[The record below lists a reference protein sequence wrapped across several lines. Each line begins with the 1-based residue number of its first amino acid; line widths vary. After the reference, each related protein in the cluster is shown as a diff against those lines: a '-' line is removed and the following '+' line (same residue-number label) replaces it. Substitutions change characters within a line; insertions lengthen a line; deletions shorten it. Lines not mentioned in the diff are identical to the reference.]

1 MGSFSG
7 YHPAVIFL
15 YFVLILVF
23 TMFSMHPYF
32 LCCSLLCGFLCSFL
46 WGQGKAIKRNLRMTV
61 PLVML
66 GIVINP
72 LFTQRGSTI
81 LFYLNDAAVTLEAVL
96 YGLAAAMLFSSVL
109 VWIQCWGMVMGI
121 DQFICL
127 FGRVLPVL
135 GLLLS
140 ITFPDVSAAAA
151 QICSGEG
158 WAALYGKGRRQPAPD
173 KKAPHFQQRALH
185 SDCMVAGSRDRDV
198 GLDGGTGLWA
208 EGPEQ
213 LYHLPV

>member
-96 YGLAAAMLFSSVL
+96 YGLAAAMLFFFCAGL
-109 VWIQCWGMVMGI
+109 DQCWGNGHGDRPVY
-121 DQFICL
+121 
-127 FGRVLPVL
+127 LPVRA
-135 GLLLS
+135 GTSGAGAVVVHYLS
-140 ITFPDVSAAAA
+140 DVSAAAA
-151 QICSGEG
+151 QI
-158 WAALYGKGRRQPAPD
+158 
-173 KKAPHFQQRALH
+173 
-185 SDCMVAGSRDRDV
+185 
-198 GLDGGTGLWA
+198 
-208 EGPEQ
+208 
-213 LYHLPV
+213 